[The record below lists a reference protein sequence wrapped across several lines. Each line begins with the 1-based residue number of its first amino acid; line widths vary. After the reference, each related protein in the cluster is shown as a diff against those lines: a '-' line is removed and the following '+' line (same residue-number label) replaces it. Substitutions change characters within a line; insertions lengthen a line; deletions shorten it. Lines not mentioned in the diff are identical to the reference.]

1 MHFLKHN
8 ETLESCS
15 MVALNRLLKV
25 SESFH
30 GGILAIQDSNGTG
43 PISQVFQSQLCDFL
57 GDFFGRIWIQKHLR
71 SNGIFT
77 VAARHRDLQRNLCAS
92 TRPAVSGCE
101 DPDHGSN
108 A

>member
-43 PISQVFQSQLCDFL
+43 PISQVFQSQLCDFWENL
-57 GDFFGRIWIQKHLR
+57 DPTASQVQWDFHRGRQTPRFAKEPLCIHQT
-71 SNGIFT
+71 SGIR
-77 VAARHRDLQRNLCAS
+77 V
-92 TRPAVSGCE
+92 
-101 DPDHGSN
+101 
-108 A
+108 